1 MKYRKKVPV
10 PKYRPRRSVPRK
22 NKEPQKQTRAA
33 CYSAGR
39 LLVDALEGNGF
50 AVYRIEQHEPRFK
63 RFSLEVEF
71 ALDNKA
77 LLDLLDER
85 LKAAAGLKPVP

>member
-1 MKYRKKVPV
+1 MKYRKKAPM
-10 PKYRPRRSVPRK
+10 PRSRPRRSVLRK
-22 NKEPQKQTRAA
+22 NRKSQEQTRAV
-33 CYSAGR
+33 CYSASH
-39 LLVDALEGNGF
+39 LLIDALEGNGF

-85 LKAAAGLKPVP
+85 LKAATS